1 MERGEVQRHFRSQ
14 VFQHPFGELAEF
26 ARVVVESRDDQVGD
40 FKPNVGLLLQPLQH
54 IQYGL
59 QVSQRNAPVK
69 VFRKCLQVHVGGV
82 DVVVDFVEGVVGD
95 VAIGNHH
102 CVQAVLFGRLADV
115 DHVLAPNGGLVV
127 GEGQR
132 GTSVFEGEQH
142 DVFGRQVGGVYL
154 VVLGLGDIPVLAEET
169 AHVAACRAQ

>member
-14 VFQHPFGELAEF
+14 VFQDPFGELAEF

-54 IQYGL
+54 FQYGL

-69 VFRKCLQVHVGGV
+69 VFRKRLQVHVGGV

-95 VAIGNHH
+95 VAVVTIT
-102 CVQAVLFGRLADV
+102 VFSPYSLA
-115 DHVLAPNGGLVV
+115 AWQMSITYSPQMV
-127 GEGQR
+127 G
-132 GTSVFEGEQH
+132 S
-142 DVFGRQVGGVYL
+142 L
-154 VVLGLGDIPVLAEET
+154 
-169 AHVAACRAQ
+169 

>member
-54 IQYGL
+54 IQYWL

-95 VAIGNHH
+95 VAIRNHH
-102 CVQAVLFGRLADV
+102 GVQSVLFGRLADV
-115 DHVLAPNGGLVV
+115 DRSEEHTSELQSRLHLV
-127 GEGQR
+127 
-132 GTSVFEGEQH
+132 
-142 DVFGRQVGGVYL
+142 
-154 VVLGLGDIPVLAEET
+154 
-169 AHVAACRAQ
+169 CRLLLEKKKNKDQDNSL